1 MWRYGYVD
9 VKRHEKKIESG
20 RHMNIDIPS
29 VYIFPNVIIAFI
41 VGNYI
46 IKRPLRLWK
55 KCSSKGGQQN

>member
-1 MWRYGYVD
+1 MD
-9 VKRHEKKIESG
+9 VKRHEKIESG

-46 IKRPLRLWK
+46 IKDLYGYGK
-55 KCSSKGGQQN
+55 VFF